1 MSHGTTCQET
11 IISDYI
17 HRVGSM
23 LHENENYRHA
33 NTDWRAREEKDT
45 SIRIEAGVLA
55 IYAVAEEDPG
65 I

>member
-1 MSHGTTCQET
+1 
-11 IISDYI
+11 
-17 HRVGSM
+17 M